1 MNYSHKNKA
10 LVFLKRLFYNPR
22 LDWHKANF
30 NLLRDCE
37 KILDVGCG
45 KGLFVG
51 LAPEKIAGVDYNY
64 CSLKECA
71 SKGYTVITGHV
82 LNLPFANQSF
92 DGVYCADLIEHFL
105 PSDARCL
112 LVEMFRVLK
121 VGGFLVMA
129 TPLPS
134 KMFWNDPTHV
144 RPYPPYSLLSY
155 CIQNTKEDMG
165 TQTNHES
172 LPYDTKFVKLIWRHT
187 PFYQLPLHIYFEEDR
202 IKLSNLMRLSSLLFM
217 LSNLLYRIGIK
228 HPRPEG
234 YVIVMQKI

>member
-45 KGLFVG
+45 KGLFI
-51 LAPEKIAGVDYNY
+51 KIAPHRIIGIDKDW

-71 SKGYTVITGHV
+71 KEGYTVIKGDV
-82 LNLPFANQSF
+82 LRLPFVDQSL
-92 DGVYCADLIEHFL
+92 DGIHCADLIEHFS
-105 PSDARCL
+105 PSDARSL
-112 LVEMFRVLK
+112 LIEMLRVLK
-121 VGGFLVMA
+121 VGGFLVVA

-134 KMFWNDPTHV
+134 RMFWNDPTHV
-144 RPYPPYSLLSY
+144 RPYPPYSLLLY
-155 CIQNTKEDMG
+155 CVKDRKEG
-165 TQTNHES
+165 INFQPTYQS
-172 LPYDTKFVKLIWRHT
+172 LPYQVKFIKLVWRHT
-187 PFYQLPLHIYFEEDR
+187 PFYQLPLDLYFDENR
-202 IKLSNLMRLSSLLFM
+202 MKLSNLMRPPSLLFM

-234 YVIVMQKI
+234 YVIVMQKF